1 MDMQTEFKVVEAP
14 FIQEILGHYRKKIAG
29 MLEDQK
35 TESIIKSDIR
45 LIMQEVSDAEKDTR
59 VEFNFLDRY
68 MQRHVS
74 LVCQAVNVYIY
85 DLNESKKQFYAK
97 LGAEPEMR
105 NLESEID
112 HAERIKARACGRL
125 PS

>member
-1 MDMQTEFKVVEAP
+1 MLRIRAVRKRLGMTQGKFA
-14 FIQEILGHYRKKIAG
+14 ILIGYSQG
-29 MLEDQK
+29 Q
-35 TESIIKSDIR
+35 
-45 LIMQEVSDAEKDTR
+45 VSDAEKDTR

-68 MQRHVS
+68 MHRHAS